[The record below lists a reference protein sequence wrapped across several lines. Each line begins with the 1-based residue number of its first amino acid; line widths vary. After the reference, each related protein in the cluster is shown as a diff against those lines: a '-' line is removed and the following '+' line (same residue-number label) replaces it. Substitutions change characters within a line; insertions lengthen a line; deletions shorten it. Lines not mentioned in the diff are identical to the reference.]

1 MARSLRSLHNIK
13 IRMPISTIYIVTKN
27 QNEQNMLIEMQEI
40 ILDEINA
47 KEMKIKSNEEDLIT
61 YKAKANFKEL
71 GKKLGKDMKTVSI
84 EISKLKNEDIIKI
97 INGIS
102 YEIKV
107 GNTKYYLSLNDIILE
122 REEKDNLK
130 VINEESITIGIDS
143 LITKELYLEGLTREF
158 VRQIQNLRKEKNFD
172 VSDRINLYIENNETL
187 QEILNK
193 FEKYIKTETLALNI
207 IFNKSKLEKK

>member
-1 MARSLRSLHNIK
+1 
-13 IRMPISTIYIVTKN
+13 
-27 QNEQNMLIEMQEI
+27 MLMEMQEI

-47 KEMKIKSNEEDLIT
+47 KEMKIKANEEELIT

-71 GKKLGKDMKTVSI
+71 GKKLGKDMKAVST

-97 INGIS
+97 INGTS

-107 GNTKYYLSLNDIILE
+107 ANAKHYLSLNDIILE
-122 REEKDNLK
+122 REEKENLK

-187 QEILNK
+187 KEMLNK

-207 IFNKSKLEKK
+207 ILNKSKLEKKINLADDIFTLIGIEKC

>member
-1 MARSLRSLHNIK
+1 
-13 IRMPISTIYIVTKN
+13 
-27 QNEQNMLIEMQEI
+27 
-40 ILDEINA
+40 
-47 KEMKIKSNEEDLIT
+47 MK
-61 YKAKANFKEL
+61 A
-71 GKKLGKDMKTVSI
+71 VSA

-97 INGIS
+97 INGTS

-107 GNTKYYLSLNDIILE
+107 ANAKHYLSLNDIILE
-122 REEKDNLK
+122 REEKENLK

-172 VSDRINLYIENNETL
+172 VSDRINLYIENSETL
-187 QEILNK
+187 KEMLNK

-207 IFNKSKLEKK
+207 ILNKSKLEKINLADDIFTLIGIEKC

>member
-1 MARSLRSLHNIK
+1 
-13 IRMPISTIYIVTKN
+13 
-27 QNEQNMLIEMQEI
+27 MLIEMQEI

-47 KEMKIKSNEEDLIT
+47 KEMKIKSNEEELIT

-102 YEIKV
+102 HEIKV
-107 GNTKYYLSLNDIILE
+107 DNTKYYLSLNDIILE

-143 LITKELYLEGLTREF
+143 LITQELYLEGLTREF
-158 VRQIQNLRKEKNFD
+158 VRQVQNLRKEK
-172 VSDRINLYIENNETL
+172 ILMLAIE
-187 QEILNK
+187 
-193 FEKYIKTETLALNI
+193 
-207 IFNKSKLEKK
+207 